1 MGHKGASEVGNDLA
15 QDLSGAGRGHGH
27 LVGKPSHCVGVDNLV
42 GPPIDAG
49 VAAVALKDGTN
60 IPAINAGGGPSGVLA
75 GLLVH
80 DDMCSKRGNG
90 VSVVII
96 GTIQAGPCG
105 MFGVETRGSK

>member
-1 MGHKGASEVGNDLA
+1 
-15 QDLSGAGRGHGH
+15 

-42 GPPIDAG
+42 GSPIDAG
-49 VAAVALKDGTN
+49 VAAVALKVGTN
-60 IPAINAGGGPSGVLA
+60 ILAIDAGGGPRGALA

-90 VSVVII
+90 VSVVIK
-96 GTIQAGPCG
+96 GAIQAGPCG

>member
-1 MGHKGASEVGNDLA
+1 
-15 QDLSGAGRGHGH
+15 

-49 VAAVALKDGTN
+49 VAAAALKIGTN
-60 IPAINAGGGPSGVLA
+60 TPAIDAGGGPSGVLA

-80 DDMCSKRGNG
+80 DDMCSKRGKG
-90 VSVVII
+90 VSVAIT

-105 MFGVETRGSK
+105 MFGVETRGSGQV